1 MKITTTLLTMEEIAE
16 KIKNC
21 HKCRLSE
28 TRTNAVP
35 GAGNFD
41 TSVMFI
47 GEAPGRDEDL
57 EGLPF
62 VGRAGQLLDKILNA
76 VEIDRKDIFI
86 TNMVKCRPPGNR
98 NPNADEIDVC
108 LPYLESQIALIN
120 PKIIVTLGSVPTKF
134 LLNKNEPISQL
145 RGKWFSWTGGIKIF
159 PMFHPSYLLRYAQTT
174 PGSPKELT
182 WRDIRELKR
191 EITLLQNA
199 Y

>member
-35 GAGNFD
+35 GAGTFD